1 MYGRLLLL
9 AAMLISAPAYAQ
21 DAIKIGFI
29 NTLSGVFADAGK
41 QLENGALTYM
51 KEHGDTVAGKKIE
64 IIRRDVG
71 GINPAVAKR
80 LAQELI
86 TRDNVDLLAGFLLTP
101 NTFAAAD
108 VSAESHKFMV
118 VMNAGTSIIT
128 TKSPYIVRTSVT
140 TPQATEPF
148 AAWAFKHGIKTAF
161 TMVPDYAPGKDSET
175 SFVQPFEAAGGKI
188 LGSVRYPPASVE
200 FSTYV
205 KRAKDSNAEAI
216 FYFVPGGAQPAALAK
231 TFAEQGI
238 DPHKTTL
245 LGSGEATSESAL
257 KSIGDVGLGIIS
269 AWNYDYHQA
278 GELNR
283 KFVKLYNEM
292 HHRNPDTFSI
302 GGYDGMHVIYEA
314 LKKTNGK
321 TDGKAL
327 IEAAKGMQWESPRG
341 PMSIDPRTRD
351 VVQTIY
357 IREVKKAD
365 GKIVNVTI
373 DKVENVKDPIKE
385 RMK

>member
-1 MYGRLLLL
+1 LLL
-9 AAMLISAPAYAQ
+9 AAILTSAPVYAQ
-21 DAIKIGFI
+21 DSVKIGFI
-29 NTLSGVFADAGK
+29 DTFNGVFADAGK
-41 QLENGALTYM
+41 QLENGARTYI
-51 KEHGDTVAGKKIE
+51 KEHGDIVAGKKIE
-64 IIRRDVG
+64 VIGRDVG
-71 GINPAVAKR
+71 GINPDVAKR
-80 LAQELI
+80 LAQELV

-101 NTFAAAD
+101 NTLAAAD
-108 VSAESHKFMV
+108 VSAQSHKFMV

-161 TMVPDYAPGKDSET
+161 TMVPDYAPGHDSET

-188 LGSVRYPPASVE
+188 LGSVRYPVTTID

-238 DPHKTTL
+238 DPHKTKL
-245 LGSGEATSESAL
+245 LGSGEATSEAAL
-257 KSIGDVGLGIIS
+257 KGIGEAGVGIIT
-269 AWNYDYHQA
+269 AWNYDYNQEGA
-278 GELNR
+278 LNR

-302 GGYDGMHVIYEA
+302 GGYYGMHVIYET
-314 LKKTNGK
+314 LKKTNGN
-321 TDGKAL
+321 TDGNAL
-327 IEAAKGMQWESPRG
+327 IEAAKGMKWESPRG

-357 IREVKKAD
+357 IREVKMVD
-365 GKIVNVTI
+365 GKAVNVTI
-373 DKVENVKDPIKE
+373 DKIEHVKDPIKE
-385 RMK
+385 RLKQ